1 MKDLYDLS
9 MIIPTE
15 TIPWEEFYTG
25 IAKSAKNGVPFY
37 GYNDDIVTGFNRE
50 QAEWYKSIKYG
61 DNLKGLAVSLR
72 FPKNPK
78 SAWYTLGESKNW
90 YETESY
96 KNFPELIK
104 WINNS
109 NIFTETGRILFFI
122 QLIGTQ
128 TPPHIDMDLSKAPLE
143 YQKRTEF
150 IWLTDPNNPKQLLVN
165 GKPAGNFAWFDNFKT
180 HETLPTTTTKFS
192 LRIDGKF
199 TEEFK
204 KKLGIYF

>member
-9 MIIPTE
+9 MIIPVE

-25 IAKSAKNGVPFY
+25 IAKSIKRGVPFY

-50 QAEWYKSIKYG
+50 QSEWYKSIKYG

-90 YETESY
+90 YETENY

-104 WINNS
+104 WINDS
-109 NIFTETGRILFFI
+109 RIFTETGRILFFI

-128 TPPHIDMDLSKAPLE
+128 TPPHIDMDLSKAPIE

-150 IWLTDPNNPKQLLVN
+150 IWLTDPNNSKQLLVN
-165 GKPAGNFAWFDNFKT
+165 GNPAGNFAWFDNYQT
-180 HETLPTTTTKFS
+180 HETLSTNTTKFS

-199 TEEFK
+199 TDEFK
-204 KKLGIYF
+204 KKLGI